1 MARETLQDKE
11 RRHASDELDELMDGL
26 GDGTLTIKCTR
37 LDPPLGYCGDF
48 FVTQANPITLKEIKR
63 RFGGRVFQLN
73 TRSSNGQIKK
83 QKTITI
89 DDVPKREGIEILP
102 DGSNAQP
109 QNTAAPDK
117 KDEPSALETVMNA
130 GLPPKV
136 LKTVLPYLVG
146 LGGMLPDESQQ
157 PQQNRYNQNFELMQQ
172 QAMMEMMNAQMR
184 QNMEFQR
191 EMQKFKRE
199 QLDEEKPKNPFS
211 DMENIFKMM
220 REIQGFKS
228 EIGGEGNLASTALQS
243 TMDLMGSGLSEWLSL
258 KKLQMQAEIAKAT
271 VTGQQATA
279 LPKRSTTP
287 ELAQPQLSE
296 PKLINQGKDPVKIAQ
311 EMGQMF
317 RELDDSTK
325 QQVLNAFLGDATD
338 EPENIEQT
346 AFDDTIENEGDF
358 LNPDDERILKGETVA
373 DEHEGDHI
381 PDSQHAAS
389 VDDNDQTDRQ
399 RDPGG
404 EQVSTH

>member
-1 MARETLQDKE
+1 MPRETIQDKE
-11 RRHASDELDELMDGL
+11 ARQASDELDELMEGL
-26 GDGTLTIKCTR
+26 GDGTLIVKCSR

-73 TRSSNGQIKK
+73 TRSSNGKIRK

-102 DGSNAQP
+102 DGSNAP
-109 QNTAAPDK
+109 AHGAAAPEK
-117 KDEPSALETVMNA
+117 KEESSALETVMNA

-146 LGGMLPDESQQ
+146 LGGILPDEQQ
-157 PQQNRYNQNFELMQQ
+157 QAPQSRYAQNIEMMQQ

-191 EMQKFKRE
+191 EMQSFKRE
-199 QLDEEKPKNPFS
+199 QANEEKPKNPFG
-211 DMENIFKMM
+211 DMEMIFKMM

-243 TMDLMGSGLSEWLSL
+243 TIGLMENGLSEYLSL
-258 KKLQMQAEIAKAT
+258 KKLQIQAEIAKGNSMA
-271 VTGQQATA
+271 QEATA
-279 LPKRSTTP
+279 LPKRST
-287 ELAQPQLSE
+287 APQLSE
-296 PKLINQGKDPVKIAQ
+296 PRVINEGKNPVQLAS

-317 RELDDSTK
+317 RQLDDATK
-325 QQVLNAFLGDATD
+325 QDVLNAFLGQGPDNS
-338 EPENIEQT
+338 ENIEESYD
-346 AFDDTIENEGDF
+346 DDTIENEGEF
-358 LNPDDERILKGETVA
+358 LNAEDERILNGDTDP
-373 DEHEGDHI
+373 DEYEGDHVS
-381 PDSQHAAS
+381 DSQHATP
-389 VDDNDQTDRQ
+389 VDDNHQTDRQ
-399 RDPGG
+399 GDPGR
-404 EQVSTH
+404 EQVPTH